1 MEGGLP
7 DYFRC
12 FSQELLATR
21 ISRMLKNNTYLDA
34 LPLLFWKAGVQ
45 FTTFEKCKVRI
56 KFSLQ
61 RHLVIQGVIPI
72 QMITHDEESGAW
84 LASEADKFYGFGVL
98 D

>member
-34 LPLLFWKAGVQ
+34 LPLRFWKAGVQ

-56 KFSLQ
+56 KFFPATS
-61 RHLVIQGVIPI
+61 
-72 QMITHDEESGAW
+72 
-84 LASEADKFYGFGVL
+84 FG
-98 D
+98 DPGSYSNPNDHSR